1 MTPDITLNKGQIL
14 LTQSTS
20 GLGIV
25 MSNNSFLNGTVE
37 LVNELSD
44 IWAVGDLVLFNPNDA
59 TLFDFEENTYYLTTE
74 DKCFYK
80 ENGAP

>member
-20 GLGIV
+20 GLGVV
-25 MSNNSFLNGTVE
+25 MVNNSFLNGTVA
-37 LVNELSD
+37 LINELSD
-44 IWAVGDLVLFNPNDA
+44 VWAVGDLVLFNSKDA
-59 TLFDFEENTYYLTTE
+59 TLFLFEEVTYYLITE